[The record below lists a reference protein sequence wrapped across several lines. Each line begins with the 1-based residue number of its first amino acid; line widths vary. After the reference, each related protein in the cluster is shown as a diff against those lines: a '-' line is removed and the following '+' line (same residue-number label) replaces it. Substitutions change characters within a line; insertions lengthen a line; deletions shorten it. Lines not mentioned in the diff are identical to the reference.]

1 MKKEL
6 VSLVRSRRRAFTL
19 IELLIS
25 CAILAM
31 IVAGIWFL
39 IVHSRRN
46 SRITGA
52 KQILEQEIRLI
63 IDHLNKDLSSAVK
76 GSFVSD
82 FDPDNPRTGD
92 SWELNFEVT
101 EGADNEAG
109 EVSYYYEDGTLS
121 RSGSAGE
128 RVLSEHLTECLL
140 EPKNEADEGAG
151 EGPFK
156 GKVSVNLEGKIIPYS
171 PHEGVIFNQG
181 STVVMRQLYF
191 QDKRWRSTINPSDP

>member
-1 MKKEL
+1 M
-6 VSLVRSRRRAFTL
+6 VSLVRSGKRAFTL
-19 IELLIS
+19 IELLIC

-31 IVAGIWFL
+31 IVAGIWYL

-63 IDHLNKDLSSAVK
+63 LDHLNKDLSTAVK

-82 FDPDNPRTGD
+82 FDPDNPRTDD
-92 SWELNFEVT
+92 SWELHFEVT
-101 EGADNEAG
+101 VGAENEAG

-121 RSGSAGE
+121 RDGASGE
-128 RVLSEHLTECLL
+128 RVLSENLTECSL
-140 EPKNEADEGAG
+140 EPKNEAEEGGG

-156 GKVSVNLEGKIIPYS
+156 GKVSVNLEGKIIPYA
-171 PHEGVIFNQG
+171 PHEGITFNQG
-181 STVVMRQLYF
+181 STVVIRQLYF
-191 QDKRWRSTINPSDP
+191 QDKRWRSTVNPD